1 VVETGVGLVGI
12 IVPAPGTTIAGIAVF
27 ALGANTIVDG
37 FTQLA
42 GANRGNG
49 YNVLGEASQAAGA
62 GIARLVGGDPNVG
75 RMIGE
80 GVFVV
85 TSIAV
90 GSLGSIRI
98 LKVSGQA
105 FIRVGLANQPGGVAI
120 GRVDLMYG
128 SLRANDGMTILSIN
142 NNAGQ
147 SIIRFV
153 MHGGR
158 LVVNGRIVGV
168 QRVLQH
174 ETGARAI
181 LKGLLKLLAHGARQ
195 GW

>member
-1 VVETGVGLVGI
+1 
-12 IVPAPGTTIAGIAVF
+12 
-27 ALGANTIVDG
+27 
-37 FTQLA
+37 
-42 GANRGNG
+42 
-49 YNVLGEASQAAGA
+49 
-62 GIARLVGGDPNVG
+62 
-75 RMIGE
+75 
-80 GVFVV
+80 
-85 TSIAV
+85 
-90 GSLGSIRI
+90 
-98 LKVSGQA
+98 
-105 FIRVGLANQPGGVAI
+105 
-120 GRVDLMYG
+120 
-128 SLRANDGMTILSIN
+128 MTILSIN

-147 SIIRFV
+147 SILRFV